1 MAFMSFHR
9 LQPSPAR
16 PSSTAA
22 SVAAARSVVPTA
34 VAHSPTQAMANPGI
48 LYMRNPI
55 LGGWSQGRPL
65 PRTSF
70 ALPVLISPDAP
81 PTESTLFED
90 PQDPSKKHYLP
101 KYAIATVGSGGGQ
114 AYSVSFAANSDGFV
128 LTVQL
133 TDVTDASLATNDAR
147 IDATTTRY
155 VLTANLQG
163 LAASWDFASASSS
176 SSALT
181 LTLTVTDPA
190 SRDSIYRAMT
200 DPSAQAKLVIRRSF
214 AIAVPA
220 PPQAGAP
227 QHLYRESQTAIDSS
241 LAFTFDPVLDK
252 SIFGLLGS
260 VGVGE
265 STWIVTQV
273 PYASDNR
280 SFPYYQD
287 ARQPDQIYYLPD
299 TFQVSRQQSAPH
311 APNITITSTGTDP
324 NSLSFTVSVLA
335 VPIWNPDRIANAA
348 SWWQKYLH
356 ASTPPAMHLFEAS
369 NTGLQLTLPSADG
382 SGAPTLA
389 QQSAAIIDMAG
400 GINCSV
406 TLSLGQLQQIYA
418 ALFDEVSQLLSG
430 VVTVTVNSDVESIHF
445 SWRAGDFAGSVLD
458 AASTFDA
465 EQSQFNVVVSNSC
478 ESPVHV
484 ESLPA
489 TIMRG
494 PIDPVSGK
502 PSTKVPDLGE
512 KITPAL
518 PVDLAPQ
525 ASTTTST
532 ASSSSA
538 TGPSS
543 LMLSMR
549 MIPENLGDLGG
560 ILGQAFGGLT
570 KSTPIPAQSGADDS
584 VVVIDFGHTTV
595 KPDAGAIWDAIMSN
609 QVVGPVQ
616 RNVKVMAFGSMFEPP
631 SSASTS
637 STTASAASAPIK
649 AAQVVFESGQTVD
662 FDSSTQADASGLMSQ
677 TVSLAVPIKE
687 YVLGTGD
694 TSIYRY
700 RVDLIRAT
708 GTQQG
713 QWVSSNADSFYVQ
726 TGGS

>member
-9 LQPSPAR
+9 LPPAPAR
-16 PSSTAA
+16 PSTAA
-22 SVAAARSVVPTA
+22 TSVAASRSVVPTA
-34 VAHSPTQAMANPGI
+34 VAHSPTLAMANPGI
-48 LYMRNPI
+48 LYMRSPL
-55 LGGWSQGRPL
+55 LGRWSQGSPL

-70 ALPVLISPDAP
+70 ALPVLISPDAA
-81 PTESTLFED
+81 PTDTTLFED

-114 AYSVSFAANSDGFV
+114 TYSISFAANSDGFV

-133 TDVTDASLATNDAR
+133 TDVTDASLTTNDAR

-176 SSALT
+176 DSALT

-200 DPSAQAKLVIRRSF
+200 DPSAQAKLVVRRSF
-214 AIAVPA
+214 AVAIPVP
-220 PPQAGAP
+220 PEPGASQP
-227 QHLYRESQTAIDSS
+227 LYRESQTAIDSA
-241 LAFTFDPVLDK
+241 LPFTFDPVLDK
-252 SIFGLLGS
+252 SIFALLGT
-260 VGVGE
+260 VGTGE

-273 PYASDNR
+273 PYAPDNR
-280 SFPYYQD
+280 SFPYYQS
-287 ARQPDQIYYLPD
+287 ASQPDQIYYLPD
-299 TFQVSRQQSAPH
+299 TFAVSRQQAAPH
-311 APNITITSTGTDP
+311 APNITITSTGNDP
-324 NSLSFTVSVLA
+324 SSLTFTLSFLA
-335 VPIWNPDRIANAA
+335 VPIWNPDRIVNAA

-369 NTGLQLTLPSADG
+369 NTSLQLTLPSADG

-389 QQSAAIIDMAG
+389 PQSAAIIDMAG
-400 GINCSV
+400 GISCSV
-406 TLSLGQLQQIYA
+406 TLSLAQLQQVYA

-430 VVTVTVNSDVESIHF
+430 IVTVTADSDVESIHF
-445 SWRAGDFAGSVLD
+445 SCRAADFAGSVLD
-458 AASTFDA
+458 SVSTFDV

-484 ESLPA
+484 DSLPA
-489 TIMRG
+489 TIMSG
-494 PIDPVSGK
+494 PIDPVTGN
-502 PSTKVPDLGE
+502 PTTKVQDLGE
-512 KITPAL
+512 QITP
-518 PVDLAPQ
+518 PPPIDLTPQ
-525 ASTTTST
+525 TST
-532 ASSSSA
+532 AASTASPA

-543 LMLSMR
+543 LTLSMR
-549 MIPENLGDLGG
+549 MIPQNLGDLSG
-560 ILGQAFGGLT
+560 ILGQALGGLT
-570 KSTPIPAQSGADDS
+570 KSDTPAQSGAGAS
-584 VVVIDFGHTTV
+584 VVVIDFGHTAV

-616 RNVKVMAFGSMFEPP
+616 RNVKVIAFASMFEPQP
-631 SSASTS
+631 AASTS
-637 STTASAASAPIK
+637 ATSGSAASAPIK

-662 FDSSTQADASGLMSQ
+662 FDSSTQADASGLMAQ

-694 TSIYRY
+694 TSYYRY
-700 RVDLIRAT
+700 HVDLIRAT

-713 QWVSSNADSFYVQ
+713 QWVSSNTDSFYVQ
-726 TGGS
+726 TTG